1 MHCAIDQGEKVQPQT
16 NAAGCQIIRD
26 QLESY
31 RERFDK
37 LKSDILDA
45 KIDMEAILSCW
56 VTFERAFEQLN
67 IWLKET
73 EVRLKSDSDPKAD
86 LAEKKALL
94 EKIKV
99 FVLYSHSMLYACS
112 VPWIGKLTSVFLD
125 LS

>member
-1 MHCAIDQGEKVQPQT
+1 M
-16 NAAGCQIIRD
+16 IRD

-31 RERFDK
+31 REQYEK
-37 LKSDILDA
+37 LKLDILDA

-56 VTFERAFEQLN
+56 ITFERAFEQLN

-73 EVRLKSDSDPKAD
+73 EVRLKSDSDLKAD

-99 FVLYSHSMLYACS
+99 LVFGSPSFCLANCYYSEM
-112 VPWIGKLTSVFLD
+112 
-125 LS
+125 